1 MLVAHPCAKLVESK
15 CSGYEK
21 DKLRRIFSKCSKAR
35 LLHYFALSEGQ
46 TAAMLTDNR
55 GVTVP
60 NPDAQAGLLG
70 QHLQP
75 HSCG

>member
-46 TAAMLTDNR
+46 TAVKYEATSLEDSF
-55 GVTVP
+55 
-60 NPDAQAGLLG
+60 AW
-70 QHLQP
+70 
-75 HSCG
+75 CGWHNDHG